1 MRSSDAAGAAVRAGI
16 RDALLIVLGYIPF
29 GLAAGAAMAQTGVSP
44 ALSIL
49 SSPIIFAGASQL
61 VAIQLLG
68 SGAGIALVVISVLVV
83 NARHLLY
90 SASMEPHLADWN
102 RGQRLGAAFLLSDPV
117 YALAISRFERD
128 GGPGPKGAQLGYF
141 FAAGLT
147 CFFGWSLLVVLGVLL
162 GGFIPAWVPL
172 ELAIPLTFLLL
183 VLPLIKDRA
192 GLVAA
197 TVAGA
202 VATLASPLDLG
213 LGLMVGAFAGL
224 IAGGIVLARTT
235 PPEEEVARA

>member
-1 MRSSDAAGAAVRAGI
+1 MTTSEPALAVRAGA

-44 ALSIL
+44 VLSIL

-68 SGAGIALVVISVLVV
+68 SGAGIALVVFSVLVV

-90 SASMEPHLADWN
+90 SASMEPHLADWS

-128 GGPGPKGAQLGYF
+128 GGPGSKRAQLGYF
-141 FAAGLT
+141 FSAGIT
-147 CFFGWSLLVVLGVLL
+147 CFFGWSLLVVFGVLL
-162 GGFIPAWVPL
+162 GGFIPDWVPL

-197 TVAGA
+197 VVGGFVAL
-202 VATLASPLDLG
+202 LASPLDLG
-213 LGLMVGAFAGL
+213 LGLMVGAIAGL
-224 IAGGIVLARTT
+224 VAGGVVLARTT
-235 PPEEEVARA
+235 PAEEEPARA